1 MRPDPLLILPGLMA
15 DARLFWHQIISF
27 SGSRP
32 VQVACLTQGATIEEM
47 AEHVLADA
55 PPRFALV
62 GHWLGALVAMEILR
76 RAPERVARIALADV
90 SPLPES
96 PQVAAAREPR
106 IVRAR
111 AGRLTEA
118 MLEEI
123 PAGALAPGPARIEVQ
138 AMMIDMAESLGAEVF
153 QRQSRALMRRPDQQ
167 RALRNTRVRALL
179 ICGEHDTIC
188 PPRRHEFLAELMPH
202 ARFRLIRGAGHLC
215 PLEQPEQVTQAL
227 AEWLEAPLLLK

>member
-1 MRPDPLLILPGLMA
+1 MRPEPLLILPGLMA
-15 DARLFWHQIISF
+15 DARLFWHQIVTF
-27 SGSRP
+27 SATRP
-32 VQVACLTQGATIEEM
+32 VHVAPLAQGTTIEEM
-47 AEHVLADA
+47 AEAVLADA
-55 PPRFALV
+55 PPAFALL

-76 RAPERVARIALADV
+76 RAPDRVTRIALADV

-111 AGRLTEA
+111 AGKLTEA

-123 PAGALAPGPARIEVQ
+123 PPEALAPGPGRIEVQ
-138 AMMIDMAESLGAEVF
+138 AMMIDMAEALGAETF

-167 RALRNTRVRALL
+167 RALRNTKVRALL
-179 ICGEHDTIC
+179 LCGEHDTIC

-202 ARFRLIRGAGHLC
+202 ASFRLILGAGHLA
-215 PLEQPEQVTQAL
+215 PLEQPEKVTQAL
-227 AEWLEAPLLLK
+227 GEWLDAPLLLK